1 MHRAM
6 LSKCFLDIF
15 FYFSSR
21 FKTNQRENIP
31 WNHHVSTPLRR
42 FPLNFIYCVSSS
54 PTSVCPQVQIESTP
68 KQLCICSLIHW
79 TNIYW
84 EPSICK
90 YLVHI
95 TMSKRMSLSSKSLHF
110 QKGTETKSKYTT
122 IQLLMVIILWEN
134 NTGNKRKMTGQRT

>member
-95 TMSKRMSLSSKSLHF
+95 TMSKEHEQKPHTAKDRPRKRFSVQFFQLVKKYWLNQEFLSEKFTL
-110 QKGTETKSKYTT
+110 K
-122 IQLLMVIILWEN
+122 
-134 NTGNKRKMTGQRT
+134 